1 MPANPSPRAAW
12 PSNDDQTLFNLIV
25 ITAGVCL
32 GSYLLWTNFH
42 GQISAGVIGLR
53 HFEIRLFAHFTDRFE
68 QADAQMLQAN
78 PYRVRLGD
86 LYGISHAI
94 GRVWRIPA
102 CVFIALLGLVCMLR
116 AAPSRFKR
124 AFDLDALAREQAGT
138 FGCTAAFVARKLK
151 LVLPA
156 SKQVRPADYA
166 LTAEEWIERYAT
178 SQSGSFDD
186 GRAREALQRQLG
198 PRWSGP
204 EAASPAVRVMFAALA
219 LHHAERR
226 QDAIDLLELVS
237 AALAEDDASLPD
249 GPVEPLAMPAEA
261 VAHATALT
269 NDPAAF
275 KDARDIAGRHAHT
288 SPALMSLLNA
298 ARRRHGVLA
307 PAQFAWLKLVDRPLW
322 YALHSLGFET
332 EGTGR
337 YLHPNPRVEAL
348 GARDHWA
355 VECAAGEP
363 LFEPDLERA
372 VTGLKRHIPQRG
384 SVLPLRRR
392 SCRCVEPGC
401 HSLGRPAGWPWS
413 RRRGDGVVNLE
424 LPADARVQIFISSG
438 GAMAFPDTAQI
449 RCHPGLGRPGHLCK
463 DSASASEGCGSSPS
477 RCGGLHPR
485 QPVRIACRSPSRA
498 CPGQRAAAPG

>member
-25 ITAGVCL
+25 ITAGVAL

-42 GQISAGVIGLR
+42 GQISAGVIALR
-53 HFEIRLFAHFTDRFE
+53 HFEIRLLAHFTDSFE

-102 CVFIALLGLVCMLR
+102 CLFIALLGLVCMLR

-138 FGCTAAFVARKLK
+138 FGCTAAFVTRKLK

-166 LTAEEWIERYAT
+166 LTAEEWIDRNAT
-178 SQSGSFDD
+178 NQSGSFDG

-198 PRWSGP
+198 PRWNGP

-219 LHHAERR
+219 LHHSERR

-237 AALAEDDASLPD
+237 AALAADDASLPD
-249 GPVEPLAMPAEA
+249 GPAEPLAMPAEA

-275 KDARDIAGRHAHT
+275 NEARDIAARHAHT

-337 YLHPNPRVEAL
+337 YLHPNPRAEAL

-372 VTGLKRHIPQRG
+372 VTGLKRHYPAARERPAAASPSG
-384 SVLPLRRR
+384 RYVKS
-392 SCRCVEPGC
+392 GC
-401 HSLGRPAGWPWS
+401 HSLRQPAGWPWS
-413 RRRGDGVVNLE
+413 RRRGDGFVNLE
-424 LPADARVQIFISSG
+424 FPADARVQIFISTG
-438 GAMAFPDTAQI
+438 NAPAFGEPAQI
-449 RCHPGLGRPGHLCK
+449 AAIPALAAPVASSKAGRPLLKGAAVLLLV
-463 DSASASEGCGSSPS
+463 DRGLYAWQPS
-477 RCGGLHPR
+477 R
-485 QPVRIACRSPSRA
+485 VA
-498 CPGQRAAAPG
+498 

>member
-1 MPANPSPRAAW
+1 MPANPNPRAAW

-25 ITAGVCL
+25 ITAGGCL
-32 GSYLLWTNFH
+32 ASYLLWTNFH

-53 HFEIRLFAHFTDRFE
+53 HFEIRVFAHFTDRFE

-78 PYRVRLGD
+78 PYRIRLGD

-198 PRWSGP
+198 PRWSEP

-275 KDARDIAGRHAHT
+275 KDARDIAGRHAYT

-392 SCRCVEPGC
+392 S
-401 HSLGRPAGWPWS
+401 
-413 RRRGDGVVNLE
+413 
-424 LPADARVQIFISSG
+424 ADASN
-438 GAMAFPDTAQI
+438 PDAI
-449 RCHPGLGRPGHLCK
+449 RSDALQAG
-463 DSASASEGCGSSPS
+463 
-477 RCGGLHPR
+477 
-485 QPVRIACRSPSRA
+485 
-498 CPGQRAAAPG
+498 PGQTGEETVS